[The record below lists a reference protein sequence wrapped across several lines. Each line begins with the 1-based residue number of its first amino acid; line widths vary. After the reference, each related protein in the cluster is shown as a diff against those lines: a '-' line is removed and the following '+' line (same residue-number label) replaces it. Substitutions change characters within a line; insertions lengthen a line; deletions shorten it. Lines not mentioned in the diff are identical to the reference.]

1 VRTRLFWIILAGLAM
16 LGIALLRYH
25 AGTNPQNIDPG
36 VDHHAAEEIEKAKQ
50 R

>member
-1 VRTRLFWIILAGLAM
+1 MSAKVFWIILAGLAI
-16 LGIALLRYH
+16 LGIALVRYH
-25 AGTNPQNIDPG
+25 AETNPQSIDPG